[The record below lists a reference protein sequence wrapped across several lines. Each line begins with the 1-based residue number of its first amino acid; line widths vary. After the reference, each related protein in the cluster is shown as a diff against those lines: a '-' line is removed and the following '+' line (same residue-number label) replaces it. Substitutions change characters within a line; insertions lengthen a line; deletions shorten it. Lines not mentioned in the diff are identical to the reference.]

1 VERLPA
7 VEVGGELTVVARAMF
22 SCVTENGESWF
33 VKVQNLVL
41 SIREFGGSQSHAP
54 ILVNFVDGVESRFA
68 QWLSRYDVAVRVVEP
83 VDPVIRYTNK
93 LRMFEVPQ
101 EMEAEIL
108 VALDCDVV
116 VVGDI
121 GQFLSSESISA
132 KPADR
137 DMLSDS
143 QWRRIFRALE
153 IAPPARTFVTTS
165 FGQRTYPYA
174 NSGVLL
180 VPRHL
185 CKELLSNWAQYA
197 RTLEEVYRSAEDLA
211 LRKKY
216 TDQIALTCAL
226 AAGRFPVR
234 ALPVTMNMP
243 THINIRPTLIPSL
256 DDVRI
261 VHYHGGLDDQG
272 FLRRCRYPAVNRTLD
287 LFNQRRSEVL
297 SLTYHG
303 LPRRPLV
310 SALKQEL
317 TSSSWYHAETA
328 ERLRAYLR
336 TRLEILR
343 AWPRVRAKGRS

>member
-1 VERLPA
+1 MV
-7 VEVGGELTVVARAMF
+7 TSMF
-22 SCVTENGESWF
+22 SCVTENTESWF
-33 VKVQNLVL
+33 TKVQNLVL

-54 ILVNFVDGVESRFA
+54 ILVNFVDGMESRFA
-68 QWLSRYDVAVRVVEP
+68 RWLSGYDVAVRVVEP

-93 LRMFEVPQ
+93 LRMFELPEEV
-101 EMEAEIL
+101 EAEVL
-108 VALDCDVV
+108 VAVDCDVV
-116 VVGDI
+116 VLGDI
-121 GQFLSSESISA
+121 GEFLSSESIGA

-143 QWRRIFRALE
+143 QWRRIFGALD

-165 FGQRTYPYA
+165 FAQRTYPYA

-185 CKELLSNWAQYA
+185 CTELLSNWTRYV
-197 RTLEEVYRSAEDLA
+197 RTLEKVYRSADDLA
-211 LRKKY
+211 LRRKY

-234 ALPVTMNMP
+234 PLPVTMNMP
-243 THINIRPTLIPSL
+243 THINIRPKLVPSL

-272 FLRRCRYPAVNRTLD
+272 FLRECRYPAVNRRLD
-287 LFNQRRSEVL
+287 LFNQRRSEAL
-297 SLTYHG
+297 SLTYHE

-317 TSSSWYHAETA
+317 TSSSWYHTEPA
-328 ERLRAYLR
+328 ERLRGYLR
-336 TRLEILR
+336 TRLGTLR
-343 AWPRVRAKGRS
+343 AWPRVGAKGRS